1 MVDDESV
8 EGRAQRTLY
17 PLSLFYN
24 LYSLNDIVI
33 TFKQY
38 QGMYLVLRLFTI
50 YKRRKQNINII
61 PRPRLILYF
70 VLFFTLIYI
79 NYKRKAEENNNNI
92 FNFVHCLIEH
102 L

>member
-38 QGMYLVLRLFTI
+38 
-50 YKRRKQNINII
+50 
-61 PRPRLILYF
+61 
-70 VLFFTLIYI
+70 
-79 NYKRKAEENNNNI
+79 
-92 FNFVHCLIEH
+92 
-102 L
+102 